1 MKVNSKIWYD
11 VSCAHKIKL
20 IQSKQSNTQT
30 RKTQTISSSYNI
42 TFYYITTSNM
52 KFIQLLTI
60 ASLAIFTNAPQ
71 ACLQPKIST
80 KEAQVLRVKKH
91 NPTYSTV
98 ACKHTY
104 IPTISRDILI
114 RVTNI

>member
-60 ASLAIFTNAPQ
+60 ASLAILTNAPGVS
-71 ACLQPKIST
+71 AAEDLNKRGTST
-80 KEAQVLRVKKH
+80 KGKE
-91 NPTYSTV
+91 T
-98 ACKHTY
+98 
-104 IPTISRDILI
+104 
-114 RVTNI
+114 